1 MLWST
6 ADWMLERISKDRQR
20 PLSRR
25 NELTWFSPNFYLCD
39 ECRPC
44 AAAALSAEEP
54 QHPKSI
60 RIGFSFDRRILC
72 VFQFIVGVLRTL
84 QFIPQGLIT
93 LNIQAFSNLSLGI
106 LHRNEIKIIF
116 YPYKLPLKTTFLK
129 IDLIISIFGC
139 IGKTVESV
147 RIHFKC
153 QPSLPMQHKKTEIPS
168 TPPTQS
174 QGPLKN

>member
-1 MLWST
+1 MSSP
-6 ADWMLERISKDRQR
+6 DF
-20 PLSRR
+20 
-25 NELTWFSPNFYLCD
+25 FSNFYLCD

-60 RIGFSFDRRILC
+60 RIGFSFDRHILC
-72 VFQFIVGVLRTL
+72 IFQFIVGVLRLL

-106 LHRNEIKIIF
+106 LHKNEIKIIF
-116 YPYKLPLKTTFLK
+116 YPYKMPLKTTFLE
-129 IDLIISIFGC
+129 IDLIISTFGC
-139 IGKTVESV
+139 TGKTVESV

-153 QPSLPMQHKKTEIPS
+153 QLSLPMQREKTEIPS